1 MSQHNNCYIKFNKK
15 LSSCFFWKN
24 KMRSVLGIPF
34 HSKKNENLEKENS
47 RKMILNC
54 DSIKIKFQLRF
65 CMFNTLIRKKISN

>member
-1 MSQHNNCYIKFNKK
+1 MSQHNKCRIKFNKK

-34 HSKKNENLEKENS
+34 HSKKNENLEKQNS

-65 CMFNTLIRKKISN
+65 YMFNALIRKKKNL